1 MPATIVHAYFGNDV
15 YDILPK
21 TLKNK
26 VNLSRIKTFG
36 QSTDSLMFYNL
47 FSVMPGKKMRKFQKY
62 FHDNDTQAFFINLIN
77 YIKDRN
83 YELHGN
89 VYSEYKDKNKAY
101 KLIRR
106 QLEKEKI

>member
-21 TLKNK
+21 MLKNK

-47 FSVMPGKKMRKFQKY
+47 FSVM
-62 FHDNDTQAFFINLIN
+62 
-77 YIKDRN
+77 
-83 YELHGN
+83 
-89 VYSEYKDKNKAY
+89 
-101 KLIRR
+101 
-106 QLEKEKI
+106 